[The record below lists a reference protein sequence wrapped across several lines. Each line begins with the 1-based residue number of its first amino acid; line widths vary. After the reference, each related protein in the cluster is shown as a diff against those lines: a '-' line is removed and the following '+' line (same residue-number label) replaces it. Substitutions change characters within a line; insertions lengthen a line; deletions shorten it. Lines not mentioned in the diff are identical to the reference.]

1 MAVEELQTIY
11 LRKDFNRDGFRKIL
25 FILGIF
31 IVVIL
36 VLVATSIYLFL
47 DKPAPVRFATDN
59 EWRIVLPVPVDKPYL
74 AQSDLIQWVSS
85 ALPGLFNYDFLN
97 YKIQLQKNE
106 HYFTENG
113 WKIFL
118 TMLSGYADYKAIQ
131 NAKLFIT
138 GVPTGAPFILNQG
151 LLERKYS
158 WWVQMP
164 VNINY
169 SGGYVQPLE
178 LQVLVVRVSTL
189 NNLYGVAI
197 DNILV
202 ANGKPAESKGILN
215 E

>member
-1 MAVEELQTIY
+1 MAEEELQTVY

-25 FILGIF
+25 FIFGMLL
-31 IVVIL
+31 VVIVIL
-36 VLVATSIYLFL
+36 IATSIYLFL
-47 DKPAPVRFATDN
+47 DKPAPVTFATDN
-59 EWRIVLPVPVDKPYL
+59 EWRIVLPVPLDKPYL

-85 ALPGLFNYDFLN
+85 ALPGLFNYDFIN
-97 YKIQLQKNE
+97 YKIQLPKNE

-113 WKIFL
+113 WKIFSTL
-118 TMLSGYADYKAIQ
+118 LSGYADYTAIK

-138 GVPTGAPFILNQG
+138 GVPSGAPFILNQG

-164 VNINY
+164 VQINY
-169 SGGYVQPLE
+169 SNGFVQALD

-197 DNILV
+197 ENILV
-202 ANGKPAESKGILN
+202 ANGKPAESKGTLN